1 MNLERKE
8 MHATV
13 REGYQILLRA
23 DAEYLLP
30 VGRARMESFYESLTD
45 TCMKWA
51 LEVLG
56 ERLRS
61 EFLALESLR
70 EKSQFGT
77 RRYRMCTRPVW
88 EEGKYAAF
96 LCESRLTGQWREMQ
110 KSYHRTAQV
119 WDLEEETLLPQGEIL
134 RTFGV
139 KLRQRMLPF
148 RPDGIYPE
156 GDELV
161 VFRNATDRFPFE
173 ERKLPRNLGI

>member
-1 MNLERKE
+1 

-30 VGRARMESFYESLTD
+30 VDYAKLSSFYESLTD

-51 LEVLG
+51 LEVFG
-56 ERLRS
+56 ERLRG
-61 EFLALESLR
+61 EFLALEGLR

-77 RRYRMCTRPVW
+77 RRYQMRTCLVW
-88 EEGKYAAF
+88 EEGNFAAF

-119 WDLEEETLLPQGEIL
+119 WNLEEETLLPASEVL
-134 RTFGV
+134 RAFGV
-139 KLRQRMLPF
+139 RLRRKMLPF
-148 RPDGIYPE
+148 SPDGIYPE
-156 GDELV
+156 GDALV

-173 ERKLPRNLGI
+173 EQKLPRNLEI